1 MQKKNELSHVKIET
15 AISSPDMSN
24 TTSEIAE
31 FVDCSLAVIKMQHD
45 GKWVVLRVI
54 DKKGDLLVATLHL
67 VKLTYKNLLVK
78 ETRVLSQVR
87 PQWQFIKHC
96 NVSGFQADK

>member
-45 GKWVVLRVI
+45 GK
-54 DKKGDLLVATLHL
+54 
-67 VKLTYKNLLVK
+67 
-78 ETRVLSQVR
+78 
-87 PQWQFIKHC
+87 
-96 NVSGFQADK
+96 